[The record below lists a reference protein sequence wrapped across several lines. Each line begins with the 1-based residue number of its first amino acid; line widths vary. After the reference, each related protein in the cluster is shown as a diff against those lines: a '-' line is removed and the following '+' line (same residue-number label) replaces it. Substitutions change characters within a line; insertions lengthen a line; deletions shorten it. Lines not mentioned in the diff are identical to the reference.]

1 MINRKD
7 IHESAYIDNN
17 VSIGNNTKVWHFS
30 HICENVRI
38 GNDCIIGQNVMI
50 GPDVKIGNKC
60 KIQNNV
66 SVFKGV
72 QLGNGVFCGP
82 SCVFTN
88 VVNPRAEIE
97 KKKEFKKTIIED
109 GVTIGANATIICGLE
124 IGEYSF
130 IGAGAV
136 VTKNVLPYS
145 LIVGV
150 PGKKICWVNKEG
162 NKLSMKD
169 TKGLLIK
176 NFSKKNKE
184 RVLKYFKD

>member
-17 VSIGNNTKVWHFS
+17 VSIGKNTKVWHFS
-30 HICENVRI
+30 HICENVKI

-50 GPDVKIGNKC
+50 GPEVKIGNKC

-88 VVNPRAEIE
+88 TSLEVPDVPSILNSALTFAP
-97 KKKEFKKTIIED
+97 EFWKSMP
-109 GVTIGANATIICGLE
+109 GWLA
-124 IGEYSF
+124 S
-130 IGAGAV
+130 AV
-136 VTKNVLPYS
+136 L
-145 LIVGV
+145 
-150 PGKKICWVNKEG
+150 
-162 NKLSMKD
+162 
-169 TKGLLIK
+169 
-176 NFSKKNKE
+176 
-184 RVLKYFKD
+184 

>member
-17 VSIGNNTKVWHFS
+17 VSIGKNTKVWHFS
-30 HICENVRI
+30 HICENVKI
-38 GNDCIIGQNVMI
+38 GNDCVIGQNVMI

-72 QLGNGVFCGP
+72 ELGNGVFCGP

-97 KKKEFKKTIIED
+97 KKKNLKKQ
-109 GVTIGANATIICGLE
+109 
-124 IGEYSF
+124 
-130 IGAGAV
+130 
-136 VTKNVLPYS
+136 
-145 LIVGV
+145 
-150 PGKKICWVNKEG
+150 
-162 NKLSMKD
+162 
-169 TKGLLIK
+169 LLK
-176 NFSKKNKE
+176 MA
-184 RVLKYFKD
+184 

>member
-1 MINRKD
+1 M
-7 IHESAYIDNN
+7 
-17 VSIGNNTKVWHFS
+17 SIGNNTKVWHFS

-97 KKKEFKKTIIED
+97 KKNLKKQ
-109 GVTIGANATIICGLE
+109 
-124 IGEYSF
+124 
-130 IGAGAV
+130 
-136 VTKNVLPYS
+136 
-145 LIVGV
+145 
-150 PGKKICWVNKEG
+150 
-162 NKLSMKD
+162 
-169 TKGLLIK
+169 LLK
-176 NFSKKNKE
+176 MA
-184 RVLKYFKD
+184 